1 MHYTVELS
9 LADTQRGIGNV

>member
-9 LADTQRGIGNV
+9 LADTQRGIENV